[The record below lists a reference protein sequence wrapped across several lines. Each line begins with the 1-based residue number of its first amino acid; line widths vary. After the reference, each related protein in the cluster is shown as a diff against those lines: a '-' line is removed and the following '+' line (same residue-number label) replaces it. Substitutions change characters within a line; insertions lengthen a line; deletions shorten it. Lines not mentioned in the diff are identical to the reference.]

1 MTMTVKYIFTQKQIN
16 TAAVLVL
23 GIMVAFV
30 LSSGWSIRQSVRKEQ
45 DAESGQ
51 LRFQSSSQ
59 KLSDASDYLTDEVR
73 KFVVTGNLGY
83 MKKYWKEVKITRS
96 REKAMEAF
104 DTSAIPEK
112 ELKLL
117 KTAKNNSDLLI
128 STEQRAMK
136 LAAYSQQIPENKLD
150 PEVRNYVLNVED
162 QKLSK
167 KEAGVRAAKLVFGK
181 DYEDDKTV
189 ISGCIKEFQQRMDRL
204 LKNHLYEART
214 HTGLAVSSQTVVLS
228 AAFVF
233 VAAAMFFFYRLS
245 VSPVL
250 EHTSKIRHIEEK
262 DTGPVLSVRGSR
274 ELRTFAE
281 KFNQMYE
288 KLITAGNEKSR
299 FFSNMSHEIRTP
311 LNSILGYETLMR
323 DTDLSDKQEQYLDI
337 MEEASETLLNLINQI
352 LDISKLES
360 GKMKLEEETMR
371 TREFFSGILDMF
383 RYQADNK
390 HLRLELSVDD
400 TVPEILRADV
410 GKLRQI
416 LLNLLSNSFKFT
428 EEGKILLGIKAS
440 AGAGKDLLLT
450 VSVSDTGSGI
460 KKQDLSRIFQP
471 FEQSGE
477 PDGHFYGGTGL
488 GLAISRNLAHFLG
501 GSLEA
506 ESCEREGACFTLKL
520 PVRKGEKSASG
531 NHEKSPAAGREQK
544 LALLKGRKVL
554 LVEDNDVNR
563 RMEGE
568 LLRKYG
574 LITSSASRGRE
585 AVRLCQD
592 EKFDIIFMDIRMKPL
607 DGFQTAKEILY
618 ATKNFDTY
626 IAAMTADVETCTIQR
641 IYREGMKGFLAK
653 PFSSAQLE
661 DLLLHTCGIVLK
673 ENECNPMDKKK
684 ICLLDTSDRISDVG
698 IRLYDELLSMFLEQH
713 EEEFFTL
720 SFKFTKKKLLHRLH
734 TLKGVSGNVG
744 ASILQ
749 QKLATL
755 EQKLKEDANT
765 EKETGK
771 AISEI
776 QECFR
781 QTKKAILT
789 YKKGAG
795 SYDPTVQTE
804 EFRPDHFLMLLEEGN
819 LDAWEVYETHS
830 TRILS
835 LMDAGQSE
843 KFCSAMDCY
852 DFERALKYFKEGMGK
867 K

>member
-1 MTMTVKYIFTQKQIN
+1 MTLKYIFTQKQIN
-16 TAAVLVL
+16 TAAIFVL

-30 LSSGWSIRQSVRKEQ
+30 LSSGWSIRQSVREEQ
-45 DAESGQ
+45 AAESGQ

-73 KFVVTGNLGY
+73 KFVVTGNLEY
-83 MKKYWKEVKITRS
+83 MKKYWREVKITRS

-104 DTSAIPEK
+104 EASAIPAK
-112 ELKLL
+112 ELQLL

-136 LAAYSQQIPENKLD
+136 LAAYSHQIPENKLE

-167 KEAGVRAAKLVFGK
+167 KEAGTLASDLVFGK
-181 DYEDDKTV
+181 EYEDEKTV

-204 LKNHLYEART
+204 LKKRLYEART

-233 VAAAMFFFYRLS
+233 VSAVMFFFYRLS

-250 EHTSKIRHIEEK
+250 EYTSKIRHIDEK

-281 KFNQMYE
+281 KFNQMYD
-288 KLITAGNEKSR
+288 KLVTAGNEKSR

-311 LNSILGYETLMR
+311 LSSILGYEALMR
-323 DTDLSDKQEQYLDI
+323 DTELSEKQEQYMDI

-360 GKMKLEEETMR
+360 GKMKLEEETVR
-371 TREFFSGILDMF
+371 SREFFSGILDMF
-383 RYQADNK
+383 RYQTNNK
-390 HLRLELSVDD
+390 QLRLELSVGE
-400 TVPEILRADV
+400 TVPEILQTDT

-428 EEGKILLGIKAS
+428 EKGQILLSIQATETEE
-440 AGAGKDLLLT
+440 DVLLT
-450 VSVSDTGSGI
+450 VIVSDTGCGI

-477 PDGHFYGGTGL
+477 LNGHFYGGTGL
-488 GLAISRNLAHFLG
+488 GLTISRNLAHFLG

-506 ESCEREGACFTLKL
+506 ESREREGSCFTLKL
-520 PVRKGEKSASG
+520 PVRKGEKSVSVNQG
-531 NHEKSPAAGREQK
+531 NRPWDGREQN
-544 LALLKGRKVL
+544 LSLLRGKKVL

-563 RMEGE
+563 RMEEE

-574 LITSSASRGRE
+574 LIISSVCRGRD

-592 EKFDIIFMDIRMKPL
+592 EKFDMIFMDIRMKPL

-626 IAAMTADVETCTIQR
+626 MAAMTADVEAVTIQR
-641 IYREGMKGFLAK
+641 IFREGMKGFLPK

-661 DLLLHTCGIVLK
+661 DLLLHACGATQR
-673 ENECNPMDKKK
+673 ENECKPMDEKRR
-684 ICLLDTSDRISDVG
+684 CLLDTADRISEVG
-698 IRLYDELLSMFLEQH
+698 RPLYDELLSMFLEQH
-713 EEEFFTL
+713 EEEFFSL
-720 SFKFTKKKLLHRLH
+720 SFKLTKKKLLHHLH

-744 ASILQ
+744 ANILQ
-749 QKLATL
+749 QKLAAL
-755 EQKLKEDANT
+755 EQKLKEDTCAEIEA
-765 EKETGK
+765 EKE
-771 AISEI
+771 ISEI
-776 QECFR
+776 RKCFR
-781 QTKKAILT
+781 QTKEAALT
-789 YKKGAG
+789 YKKSAT
-795 SYDPTVQTE
+795 SYKTTGQTE
-804 EFRPDHFLMLLEEGN
+804 EFRPDHFLALLEEGN
-819 LDAWEVYETHS
+819 LDAAQIYETHS
-830 TRILS
+830 TRILG
-835 LMDAGQSE
+835 LVDAGQTE

-852 DFERALKYFKEGMGK
+852 DFEAALKYLKEGMDEK
-867 K
+867 